1 MTLEND
7 KRPINDDYTSEI
19 TLGSDFA
26 RTATTSLQT
35 SDVFRVGDL
44 IDFKNASFETSK
56 FAEIK
61 AMTFGD
67 GVDFVAENGS
77 VNTSGVSK
85 YVTKEISLASS
96 ASSLNTKLTV
106 NASDVN
112 NIQVLYKIKPEASQQ
127 KFDDISWTYFN
138 GDGSSDNDV
147 IATAQNSISGQYE
160 SQDAYQELSFTA
172 NDIPD
177 FASFAIKIVMKSDN
191 PSYVPKIQDM
201 RTVASF

>member
-1 MTLEND
+1 MLMSSESVIRLTLTD
-7 KRPINDDYTSEI
+7 
-19 TLGSDFA
+19 
-26 RTATTSLQT
+26 
-35 SDVFRVGDL
+35 
-44 IDFKNASFETSK
+44 ASFETSK
-56 FAEIK
+56 YADQIK
-61 AMTFGD
+61 AMTYMATALTLSQRMD
-67 GVDFVAENGS
+67 RS
-77 VNTSGVSK
+77 TPLVSPSMLP
-85 YVTKEISLASS
+85 KEIVPSQFSCFTGI
-96 ASSLNTKLTV
+96 NVNLTV

-112 NIQVLYKIKPEASQQ
+112 NIQVPQDQPEASQQ